1 MRQDIITV
9 DGYRHRIIVQ
19 TIDQVETPWEEQ
31 DEIIIP
37 LKYDASY
44 LGVK

>member
-1 MRQDIITV
+1 MCQDIITM

-19 TIDQVETPWEEQ
+19 TIDQIETPWEEQ

-37 LKYDASY
+37 LMYEASY
-44 LGVK
+44 LGVE